1 MTARNFSQSAGR
13 SIWGPV
19 SAAEC
24 GARCCRTTSLLRIT
38 LARGQR
44 PFVSLPS
51 TSATT
56 SGVSVANAA
65 KDAVCSNPM
74 LPAGATGAGR
84 DDQQIIEVLFHVEL
98 LGRGV
103 FGPTHQ
109 TQRHHCAQHVPA
121 QTVGTQLELA
131 DLVKRR
137 LACHGD
143 ASGTVL
149 SELTQ
154 HPGNVGVAKA
164 GQCPGFI
171 KKALQTPVELLLGL
185 WRPRSY
191 RQVRCTC
198 RQVARKAF
206 LDCDRLLP
214 VDVL

>member
-1 MTARNFSQSAGR
+1 M
-13 SIWGPV
+13 
-19 SAAEC
+19 
-24 GARCCRTTSLLRIT
+24 
-38 LARGQR
+38 
-44 PFVSLPS
+44 PFVSSPS

-65 KDAVCSNPM
+65 KDALCANSM

-84 DDQQIIEVLFHVEL
+84 DDQQIIEVLFHVDL

-109 TQRHHCAQHVPA
+109 MQRHHCAQHVPA
-121 QTVGTQLELA
+121 QTVGNQLELV

-137 LACHGD
+137 LACHD
-143 ASGTVL
+143 DTSGTVL

-206 LDCDRLLP
+206 LDCDRLLQ